1 MKVVK
6 GVNLHIKPDGFNLA
20 DSRCRM
26 TSFDYISMLKTGKII
41 GRHWFSCTLPDLH
54 LSVAPF
60 FLLSDHH
67 IPAAALNVHNGESGA
82 LKDILRYGITQAE
95 DYY

>member
-20 DSRCRM
+20 GSRCRM

-41 GRHWFSCTLPDLH
+41 GRRWFSCTLPDLH
-54 LSVAPF
+54 LSVAP
-60 FLLSDHH
+60 SHH